1 MSRRRRIPAI
11 LAALTL
17 AGLLVPLLA
26 SPAAA
31 HEQRTV
37 GKYSMVVGFGT
48 EPAFAG
54 TPNSV
59 QLILADAKDK
69 PVTTLG

>member
-11 LAALTL
+11 LTALTL

-54 TPNSV
+54 TPTASN
-59 QLILADAKDK
+59 
-69 PVTTLG
+69 